1 MHLKDVGKM
10 VKWKLSEK
18 LKLRSELE
26 PKETTKPET
35 DQESE
40 TILAEYHETLRSGSS
55 ASKREPSH
63 FGNKMSSEQRVH
75 RDVDAIEGN
84 IDGLRKGKAKTASS
98 DVGGKVDRLLARK
111 QKK

>member
-1 MHLKDVGKM
+1 MRLKDVGKI
-10 VKWKLSEK
+10 VKWKLLKK
-18 LKLRSELE
+18 LKLQPE

-40 TILAEYHETLRSGSS
+40 TILAEYHETLRSGESTTR
-55 ASKREPSH
+55 REPSH
-63 FGNKMSSEQRVH
+63 FGNKMSSEQRVY

-98 DVGGKVDRLLARK
+98 DLGRKVDRLLARK